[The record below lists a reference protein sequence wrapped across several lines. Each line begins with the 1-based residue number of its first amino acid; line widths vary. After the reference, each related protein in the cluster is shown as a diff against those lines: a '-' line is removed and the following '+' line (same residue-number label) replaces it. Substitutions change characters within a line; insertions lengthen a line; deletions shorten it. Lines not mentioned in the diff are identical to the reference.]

1 MRRRR
6 GSLSRFPKILTSSH
20 GRGCCCCHPTPTH
33 KSPFCGR
40 HDHLRK
46 TKHMIPI
53 QHPILPCGESAQSL
67 PQALVLV
74 QRCDH
79 GLPAAAGLLGVPMQL
94 QRWSEAFIGITVA
107 RADGWSAST
116 APCRPGGLTKWATGV
131 RAPTITVGL
140 SGSWAAST
148 AVEVH
153 TMSLPVL
160 FPMSVPGAS
169 GGGGQDGR

>member
-1 MRRRR
+1 M
-6 GSLSRFPKILTSSH
+6 ILTSSH

-33 KSPFCGR
+33 ESPFCGR

-46 TKHMIPI
+46 IKHMVPI

-67 PQALVLV
+67 PHALV

-94 QRWSEAFIGITVA
+94 QRWSKASIGITVA

-116 APCRPGGLTKWATGV
+116 AALQARPRYLKGGFHLQPGTRSRKARHRRRSVCATVARSMSSQSNKMQTCCLDRLTGNPDTRLEMIW
-131 RAPTITVGL
+131 
-140 SGSWAAST
+140 
-148 AVEVH
+148 
-153 TMSLPVL
+153 
-160 FPMSVPGAS
+160 
-169 GGGGQDGR
+169 